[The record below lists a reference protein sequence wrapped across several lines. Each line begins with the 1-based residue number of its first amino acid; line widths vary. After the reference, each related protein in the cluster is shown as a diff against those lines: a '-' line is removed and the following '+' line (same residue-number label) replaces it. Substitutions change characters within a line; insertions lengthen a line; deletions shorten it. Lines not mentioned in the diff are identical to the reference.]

1 MILSRIIADHVGY
14 GDEGTTWAQDNLFGP
29 LGITTVEHDLDAS
42 GVMSGG
48 SNINMSARDFARF
61 GLLNLRGGNWDGTQ
75 IVPSEW
81 IDYERTPFVDAPEY
95 GAQWWVGQ
103 DPSLPRTFY
112 ADGFNGQRIMVVPDL
127 DLVVV
132 VLSNDGT
139 DLPDRTAWAMV
150 DAFEGTGTG
159 SQATTAGTAGG

>member
-1 MILSRIIADHVGY
+1 M
-14 GDEGTTWAQDNLFGP
+14 
-29 LGITTVEHDLDAS
+29 
-42 GVMSGG
+42 
-48 SNINMSARDFARF
+48 
-61 GLLNLRGGNWDGTQ
+61 
-75 IVPSEW
+75 
-81 IDYERTPFVDAPEY
+81 
-95 GAQWWVGQ
+95 
-103 DPSLPRTFY
+103 PRTFY

-150 DAFEGTGTG
+150 DAFEETGTG